1 MVGTAGSTER
11 NVPSFHYPYGS
22 QAVHDVTLEDVPAI
36 GLVAAHDSHCGWG
49 VGRRSRGSD
58 VAYSVHNELR
68 CKVAFALR

>member
-49 VGRRSRGSD
+49 RTVGVADQTWLAVFTMNFD
-58 VAYSVHNELR
+58 V
-68 CKVAFALR
+68 K